1 MSEDLRPVK
10 LERHVLGY
18 PYHNST
24 PFRFDMNLTYKLP
37 SVIEKY
43 SKNRPALIFCNSR
56 RSAEMGATTIID
68 KLRLNLSD
76 EQRQK
81 IMVLSSKIE
90 DVKLRKTISSGV
102 AFHHAGLCVSD
113 KKLIEEYFRSAS
125 LPILFS
131 TNTLAMGVNLPAYL
145 SIIKSTEV

>member
-1 MSEDLRPVK
+1 
-10 LERHVLGY
+10 
-18 PYHNST
+18 
-24 PFRFDMNLTYKLP
+24 
-37 SVIEKY
+37 
-43 SKNRPALIFCNSR
+43 
-56 RSAEMGATTIID
+56 MGATTIID
-68 KLRLNLSD
+68 KVRLNLSD

-90 DVKLRKTISSGV
+90 DVKLRKTVSSGV
-102 AFHHAGLCVSD
+102 AFHHAGLCVND

-145 SIIKSTEV
+145 SIIKSTEVVGATVSLISHRNRFDSPNRCSYPVPFMNCRKLLYYK